1 MNPDEQLT
9 EKDTNDVVDN
19 EIIDEIDEE
28 VLKEDLLPSFGKEL
42 NTFIAHIASL
52 SSTLQISMKAVSDAF
67 ENTHQTMKEFEKDNI
82 IFKEVKGKKATL
94 VKLESAQQFEDLNRQ
109 LRAYGLA
116 FKTIPRSY
124 IMALISQY
132 DAFLGRLIRVIYL
145 TKPQLLNSSDRNLTF
160 SQLVE
165 FASVEEAKEFILEK
179 EIEGVL
185 RKSHAEQFQ
194 WMESKFDMP
203 LRKGL
208 DSWTT
213 FVEVTERRNL
223 FVHTGGVVSSQY
235 VKVCAE
241 HKVDLG
247 KISIGDELG
256 VSREYF
262 EKAYNVI
269 FEIGFKLAHVLWRKF
284 SPESITEADD
294 NLISIGYDVL
304 HEENYLLTKM
314 IFDFATQ
321 TLKNKYSS
329 DESRRIMI
337 VNRALAYKWS
347 GDDKKAKEFITQ
359 EDWSATRARFRLA
372 EATLLDEF
380 ESAYEIMQEIGLNAK
395 EVSKKDYRDWPLFR
409 SIKKEQKFLETFQ
422 EIFGEPYNK
431 VEQTDSEL
439 PEILS
444 SGDVLANSDEIQ
456 ESAPQ

>member
-1 MNPDEQLT
+1 MNSDEQLT
-9 EKDTNDVVDN
+9 EKDINDVPDN
-19 EIIDEIDEE
+19 EIIDKEILE
-28 VLKEDLLPSFGKEL
+28 EDLRPLFGKEL

-67 ENTHQTMKEFEKDNI
+67 KNAQQTMKEFEKDNI
-82 IFKEVKGKKATL
+82 TFKEIDGKKATL
-94 VKLESAQQFEDLNRQ
+94 VKLESAQHFEDLNRQ

-132 DAFLGRLIRVIYL
+132 DAFLGRLIRVVYL
-145 TKPQLLNSSDRNLTF
+145 TKPQLLNTSDRNLTF

-194 WMESKFDMP
+194 WMETKFDMP

-235 VKVCAE
+235 VKVCDE

-256 VSREYF
+256 VTREYF

-269 FEIGFKLAHVLWRKF
+269 FEIGFKLAHVFWRKF
-284 SPESITEADD
+284 SPENVTEADE
-294 NLISIGYDVL
+294 NLISLGYDVL
-304 HEENYLLTKM
+304 HEENYPLTKM

-329 DESRRIMI
+329 DENRRIMI
-337 VNRALAYKWS
+337 VNRALAYKWC
-347 GDDKKAKEFITQ
+347 GDDKKAKDFIAQ

-372 EATLLDEF
+372 EATLMDDF
-380 ESAYEIMQEIGLNAK
+380 ESAYEIMKEIGVNVK
-395 EVSKKDYRDWPLFR
+395 EVSKKDYRDWPLFK
-409 SIKKEQKFLETFQ
+409 SIKKEQNFLETFQ

-431 VEQTDSEL
+431 VEQIDSEL
-439 PEILS
+439 PDKLS
-444 SGDVLANSDEIQ
+444 SGDVLANNDEPEQ
-456 ESAPQ
+456 PAPQ

>member
-1 MNPDEQLT
+1 MNTDTSEPTEEDSSEVIDDESI
-9 EKDTNDVVDN
+9 D
-19 EIIDEIDEE
+19 DEILEE
-28 VLKEDLLPSFGKEL
+28 DSPSFDKEL

-52 SSTLQISMKAVSDAF
+52 SSTLQIAMKAVSDAF
-67 ENTHQTMKEFEKDNI
+67 NSTLQTLKEFEKENI
-82 IFKEVKGKKATL
+82 TFQEINGKKATL
-94 VKLESAQQFEDLNRQ
+94 VRAESAQQFEDLNKQ

-132 DAFLGRLIRVIYL
+132 DAFLGRLIRVIFL
-145 TKPQLLNSSDRNLTF
+145 TKPELLNSSDRNLTF

-165 FASVEEAKEFILEK
+165 FDSVEDAKEFILEK

-185 RKSHAEQFQ
+185 RKSHADQFQ

-208 DSWTT
+208 DAWTT

-235 VKVCAE
+235 LKVCAE

-247 KISIGDELG
+247 KVSIGDELG

-284 SPESITEADD
+284 SPENLPEADG
-294 NLISIGYDVL
+294 NLISIGYDIL
-304 HEENYLLTKM
+304 HEENYPLTKM
-314 IFDFATQ
+314 IFDFAAQ

-347 GDDKKAKEFITQ
+347 GDDKKAKGFITQ
-359 EDWSATRARFRLA
+359 EDWSATRTRFRLA
-372 EATLLDEF
+372 EAVLLDNF
-380 ESAYEIMQEIGLNAK
+380 EDSYEIMKEIGKNSN
-395 EVSKKDYRDWPLFR
+395 EVTKKDYRDWPLFKA
-409 SIKKEQKFLETFQ
+409 IKKNPQFLEVFQ
-422 EIFGEPYNK
+422 EIFSEPYNK
-431 VEQTDSEL
+431 VEQRDAEL
-439 PEILS
+439 PDKLS
-444 SGDVLANSDEIQ
+444 SGDILA
-456 ESAPQ
+456 ESAESQNSASQ